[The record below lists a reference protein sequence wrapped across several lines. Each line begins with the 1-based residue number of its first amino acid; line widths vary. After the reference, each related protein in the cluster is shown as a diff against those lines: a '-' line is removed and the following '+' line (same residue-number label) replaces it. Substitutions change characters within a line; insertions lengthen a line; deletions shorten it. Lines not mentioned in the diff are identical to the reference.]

1 LLLDQDL
8 SADLRPLAEFMSKSS
23 TVGRPLATTPG
34 VPAERVTALR
44 KAFAEMIKDSAFN
57 DDARSLKFDLNPT
70 SGEELAQLINDIIG
84 VPEAVR
90 KRMAPALVPK
100 ENLDKK

>member
-1 LLLDQDL
+1 
-8 SADLRPLAEFMSKSS
+8 
-23 TVGRPLATTPG
+23 
-34 VPAERVTALR
+34 
-44 KAFAEMIKDSAFN
+44 MIKDPAFN
-57 DDARSLKFDLNPT
+57 EDARSLKFDLNPT